1 MERKMFVAKQRL
13 ILFGK
18 LFERGDII
26 SNVIKGKMYTKEQI
40 LNKLN
45 EKGYLYRALNEKT
58 EEAKEKIEG
67 LLSKRGRKPKNLNNK
82 E

>member
-1 MERKMFVAKQRL
+1 MFVAKQRL